1 MVSIKLEK
9 KYAVTYRTNYG
20 LTRIYQT
27 DSKFRFHL
35 VRLVTKI
42 LGRQENILWRIES

>member
-20 LTRIYQT
+20 LTRVYQT
-27 DSKFRFHL
+27 DSKFRFNL

-42 LGRQENILWRIES
+42 LGRQENIFMED